1 MLVGVIL
8 VHLVKQN
15 SRTRV
20 LLIARIVMVLYLLE
34 NTLLLLAV
42 VIPVLRQQLTSQV
55 LHHM

>member
-8 VHLVKQN
+8 VHLAKQN

-20 LLIARIVMVLYLLE
+20 SLIAHIVMVLYLLE
-34 NTLLLLAV
+34 KTLLLSAG
-42 VIPVLRQQLTSQV
+42 VIPVLRRLLTSQV